1 MPGWTSSNR
10 REELPAD
17 WERIRLAVL
26 ARDGYR
32 CQHIRFDTGEKC
44 GRYANQVDHIADRN
58 SYKLPDL
65 QSLCEYHHREKS
77 SREGGQAS
85 QAARRR
91 RRDGGPKKKPLHP
104 GILP

>member
-1 MPGWTSSNR
+1 MPGWQGSNR
-10 REELPAD
+10 RLELPPD
-17 WERIRLAVL
+17 WEKIRLAVL
-26 ARDGYR
+26 GRDRYR

-44 GRYANQVDHIADRN
+44 GRYANQVDHIDNRD
-58 SYKLPDL
+58 SYALIDL
-65 QSLCEYHHREKS
+65 QSLCQYHHREKS

-91 RRDGGPKKKPLHP
+91 RWGGKPVKPLHP